1 MIKCPVR
8 KRLIK
13 EKGFF
18 IKRTLPCPGE
28 ILVKEEEWVKKEQLI
43 ASANFSPGFHLF
55 NLATELGIKPSE
67 AKKYFKKNLG
77 DRVFRGE
84 ILVEKA
90 SFFGGKKEIISSQ
103 SGIIAGFDEKTGI
116 LKINFLPTPVKI
128 AAGADGKIVKIEK
141 ETITIGTVC
150 DKIIGVAGSGKGE
163 GILKTVVPPG
173 DFFLPSFINHD
184 LAGAIVAG
192 GNMLLRDTLEKA
204 IALGVAGIIC
214 GGIHYRDF
222 LALEEG
228 DDYEESKEFKKT
240 TVVVLEG
247 FGPFPIGNDIS
258 EFLRFHEGR
267 YCLIDGNEAFFPLDN
282 SPKDDLKLEDE
293 KKDEAVLKKGN
304 KVIVVAEPYFSKTG
318 KVTDIGAEEEIME
331 SGTASL
337 MVEVRL
343 DEEKKTVRVP
353 WQNLE
358 ILEESC

>member
-8 KRLIK
+8 KRSIK
-13 EKGFF
+13 ESDFL

-28 ILVKEEEWVKKEQLI
+28 ILVKEEEFVKKEQVI
-43 ASANFSPGFHLF
+43 ASANFSPGFRFF
-55 NLATELGIKPSE
+55 NLATELGIKPPE
-67 AKKYFKKNLG
+67 VKKYFKKNLG

-84 ILVEKA
+84 ILAEKA
-90 SFFGGKKEIISSQ
+90 SFFAGKKEIVSSLN
-103 SGIIAGFDEKTGI
+103 GIIAGFDEKTGI

-128 AAGADGKIVKIEK
+128 VAGADGKIVKIEK
-141 ETITIGTVC
+141 ETITIGTAC

-184 LAGAIVAG
+184 FAGAIVAG
-192 GNMLLRDTLEKA
+192 GSMLLRDTLEKA

-222 LALEEG
+222 LTLEEE
-228 DDYEESKEFKKT
+228 DDYEEDKEFKKT
-240 TVVVLEG
+240 AVVVLEG
-247 FGPFPIGNDIS
+247 FGPFSIGNDIW

-267 YCLIDGNEAFFPLDN
+267 YCLIDGDEIFLPLDN

-293 KKDEAVLKKGN
+293 KRGEAVLKKGN
-304 KVIVVAEPYFSKTG
+304 RVVIVAEPYFSKMG

-331 SGTASL
+331 SGMASL
-337 MVEVRL
+337 MIEVRL
-343 DEEKKTVRVP
+343 DEEKKTVKVP
-353 WQNLE
+353 WQNIE
-358 ILEESC
+358 ILGE